1 MVIVIRL
8 TRVRR
13 THVDPMPPTPTIS
26 RLLLLQPPHDSSS
39 TPSPPRPP
47 PHLRPES
54 TFASTFT
61 SFASTFAST
70 FASDHIHVRLHA
82 FASITSSPP
91 SPFPAPGRRTARVR
105 PRAKM
110 STEHFPSTRTSWTPP
125 GVINFRSFPR
135 GVLPQGS
142 MWNSATTPTGG
153 RILFGH
159 LAVWWPT
166 PTWKAANSA
175 SLGPPKRSFRCEEP
189 TQVVQPAAVAQPAE
203 IANHHG
209 GRGIVEPVN
218 GTRRLRQEQPALVRG
233 RCRRCGL
240 R

>member
-1 MVIVIRL
+1 
-8 TRVRR
+8 
-13 THVDPMPPTPTIS
+13 MPPTPTIS
-26 RLLLLQPPHDSSS
+26 RLLLLPPPHDSSS

-47 PHLRPES
+47 PRPPINILSPSPPRPPPHLRPVS
-54 TFASTFT
+54 SRL
-61 SFASTFAST
+61 
-70 FASDHIHVRLHA
+70 RLHLHLDRHNLLHQLL
-82 FASITSSPP
+82 ASIPLP
-91 SPFPAPGRRTARVR
+91 RRTARVH
-105 PRAKM
+105 PRTKR
-110 STEHFPSTRTSWTPP
+110 STEHFPTTRPSWNSP
-125 GVINFRSFPR
+125 GVLYFTSFPR

-142 MWNSATTPTGG
+142 MWNSATTRTGG

-159 LAVWWPT
+159 RAVWWPT

>member
-1 MVIVIRL
+1 MSARGAVTRARYDRNAHARHSQLTSAAPGTRPPSASLRL
-8 TRVRR
+8 HVRHLDLR
-13 THVDPMPPTPTIS
+13 SVSS
-26 RLLLLQPPHDSSS
+26 RLRLHVRDLTSDQYPLAFD
-39 TPSPPRPP
+39 
-47 PHLRPES
+47 
-54 TFASTFT
+54 STFT
-61 SFASTFAST
+61 STATIS
-70 FASDHIHVRLHA
+70 
-82 FASITSSPP
+82 SITSSPP

-142 MWNSATTPTGG
+142 MWNSATTRTGG

-159 LAVWWPT
+159 RAVWWPT